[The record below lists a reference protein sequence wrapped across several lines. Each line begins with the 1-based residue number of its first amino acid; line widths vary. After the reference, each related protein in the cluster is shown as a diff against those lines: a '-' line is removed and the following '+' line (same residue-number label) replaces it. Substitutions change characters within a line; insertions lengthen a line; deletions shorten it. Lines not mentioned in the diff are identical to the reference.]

1 MKDNMNKVYYTG
13 NHIKGFLLEI
23 VRQMNNANYKP
34 DYIVAVNRGG
44 VNPGVKLRHFLNIPL
59 NVLHKDESNC
69 WMAEDALE
77 GKNILILDDI
87 NDTGQTFLEIKKDW
101 MSNAHSEEWDKVWH
115 NNVKYAV
122 CIENTA
128 SIVDSDFAGKLINK
142 VENPEW
148 CVFPWEEWWKTI

>member
-1 MKDNMNKVYYTG
+1 MNKVYYTG
-13 NHIKGFLLEI
+13 NHIKGFILEI
-23 VRQMNNANYKP
+23 VRQMNQANYKP

-44 VNPGVKLRHFLNIPL
+44 VNPSVKLSHFLNIPM

-87 NDTGQTFLEIKKDW
+87 NDTGKTFLEIKKDW
-101 MSNAHSEEWDKVWH
+101 QSNAYGDWDKVWH

-128 SIVDSDFAGKLINK
+128 SVVNSDFAGKLINK
-142 VENPEW
+142 NDYPEW
-148 CVFPWEEWWKTI
+148 CVFPWEEWWLAQ